1 MKRANDNR
9 EKEIHI
15 MMVDIHIHT
24 VMQNTNFAFLVG
36 GLVWNRWVW
45 SFTVAKPYV
54 EILMKYLL
62 KMFGKNFKMPKP
74 NLKVSIIFLRI
85 LVLVALSFRDK
96 FSYTPSGK
104 KEILGLPSRAFLLL
118 IELLPVRRT
127 FFSGGW
133 VG

>member
-1 MKRANDNR
+1 MKQANDNR
-9 EKEIHI
+9 EKEIHF

-62 KMFGKNFKMPKP
+62 KMFSKTFKMSKP
-74 NLKVSIIFLRI
+74 ILKVYIIFLRI
-85 LVLVALSFRDK
+85 LVLVALSFREK
-96 FSYTPSGK
+96 FSYTPSVK

-118 IELLPVRRT
+118 TKLLLFRHN

>member
-1 MKRANDNR
+1 MKQANDNR
-9 EKEIHI
+9 EKEIHF

-62 KMFGKNFKMPKP
+62 KMFSKTFKMSKP
-74 NLKVSIIFLRI
+74 ILKVSIIFLRI
-85 LVLVALSFRDK
+85 LVLVALSFREK
-96 FSYTPSGK
+96 FSYTPSVK
-104 KEILGLPSRAFLLL
+104 KEILGLPNRAFLLL
-118 IELLPVRRT
+118 TKLLLFRHN

>member
-1 MKRANDNR
+1 MKQANDNR
-9 EKEIHI
+9 EKEIHF

-36 GLVWNRWVW
+36 GLVWNRWVR

-62 KMFGKNFKMPKP
+62 KMFSKTFKMSKP
-74 NLKVSIIFLRI
+74 NLKVSFIFLRI
-85 LVLVALSFRDK
+85 LVLVALSFREK
-96 FSYTPSGK
+96 FSYTPSVK

-118 IELLPVRRT
+118 TKLLIFRHN